1 MPLMALLPSRPWDH
15 LKISPGVW
23 FFMNHYAVQ
32 PDSAA
37 HDHNYLELA
46 FVMKGRA
53 RHYTVWGEAA
63 CRPGDIYIIPVG
75 AWHGY
80 ARCEDLEVFNCLL
93 SPELLGNEL
102 AWIVNDETW
111 RGPLETHPF
120 RGGTGVRKR
129 RTTTAQRDKLRERLE
144 SLLAAHDRQ
153 ASRTEILGHLMLALE
168 IVRTSRHI
176 KENAIATTPGHPA
189 IRRALEILHGDIAR
203 EWSLT
208 GLAETLKL
216 NPSYLVR
223 LFRAETG
230 KSPMK
235 YLDGI
240 RAEQAAGLLLSTRLR
255 IGEIGPRV
263 GWPDPKQFARA
274 FQRQFN
280 VSASIYRQRMARAFA
295 TDRPHTAPRD
305 QEASGTK

>member
-1 MPLMALLPSRPWDH
+1 MSLLALLPSRPWAH
-15 LKISPGVW
+15 LKVSPGVW
-23 FFMNHYAVQ
+23 FFMNRYAAQ

-46 FVMKGRA
+46 FIMKGRA
-53 RHYTVWGEAA
+53 RHYTVRGETG

-93 SPELLGNEL
+93 SPALLGNEL
-102 AWIVNDETW
+102 AWIANDESW
-111 RGPLETHPF
+111 RGLLEPHPTP
-120 RGGTGVRKR
+120 GGTGIRKR
-129 RTTTAQRDKLRERLE
+129 RATSTQMDRLRERLE

-153 ASRTEILGHLMLALE
+153 ASRTEMLGHLMLLLE
-168 IVRTSRHI
+168 IVRASRRTGDTTTST
-176 KENAIATTPGHPA
+176 KPGHPA
-189 IRRALEILHGDIAR
+189 VRRALEALHGDIAR
-203 EWSLT
+203 EWTLPAV
-208 GLAETLKL
+208 AEVLKL

-223 LFRAETG
+223 IFRAETG
-230 KSPMK
+230 RSPMK

-280 VSASIYRQRMARAFA
+280 LSASVYRRRMTRAFA
-295 TDRPHTAPRD
+295 PR
-305 QEASGTK
+305 K